1 MDMSYG
7 ISYTRLMTNC
17 QLFRKSLTKKIQ
29 GERERKERER
39 ERDGEKKELGRTR
52 RKDDRYETG

>member
-17 QLFRKSLTKKIQ
+17 QLFRKSLTKKFR
-29 GERERKERER
+29 ERERKRER